1 MEFDTSSILGVDP
14 KNVDARNHHLDRITL
29 GLWSRQSLVPYYEW
43 YALFNRLN
51 ISLLTNS
58 QLQQ

>member
-1 MEFDTSSILGVDP
+1 MEVDTSSILGIDA
-14 KNVDARNHHLDRITL
+14 KYIDARNHHLDPITL
-29 GLWSRQSLVPYYEW
+29 GLWSRQSLVPYYGW
-43 YALFNRLN
+43 YALFNHLN